1 MAKRKRH
8 PDDAIQPEPPAEEP
22 LRAAGDDDEDME
34 QEDIGEDE
42 EEWDDTE
49 DEDA

>member
-22 LRAAGDDDEDME
+22 LRAAGDDEDTE
-34 QEDIGEDE
+34 QEDIGEDD